1 MIMTVKSNKYI
12 IKYSITR
19 QFRSGPSDCEKIP
32 LIFAGIE
39 KIQNFQKKK
48 FKWKTRFFA
57 IVIN

>member
-1 MIMTVKSNKYI
+1 MIITVKSNKYI

-19 QFRSGPSDCEKIP
+19 QFRSGPSDCEKNP

-48 FKWKTRFFA
+48 SNGKRAFLQL
-57 IVIN
+57 